1 MKKILVIE
9 DEFNQFESLFN
20 YVNDIYMENELSFT
34 NVVKSQDLNPFSS
47 LSAYDMVFVDIK
59 LGNKSELDGYGILK
73 KIETDKIPVKKIVIF
88 TGNNKILEMLKARG
102 IIGEYEIV
110 TKPVELSRLRVL
122 FQSV

>member
-47 LSAYDMVFVDIK
+47 LSAYYMVFVDIK

-73 KIETDKIPVKKIVIF
+73 KIETDNIPVKKIVIF
-88 TGNNKILEMLKARG
+88 TGNNKIMEMLKARG
-102 IIGEYEIV
+102 VTGEYEIV
-110 TKPVELSRLRVL
+110 TKPVELSRLREL

>member
-20 YVNDIYMENELSFT
+20 YVNDIYMGNELSFT

-73 KIETDKIPVKKIVIF
+73 KIETDNIPVKKIVIF

-102 IIGEYEIV
+102 VTGEYEIV

>member
-20 YVNDIYMENELSFT
+20 YVNDIYMENELTFT
-34 NVVKSQDLNPFSS
+34 NVAKSQDLNPFSS
-47 LSAYDMVFVDIK
+47 LSTYDMVFVDIK

-73 KIETDKIPVKKIVIF
+73 KIETDKIRVKKIVIF
-88 TGNNKILEMLKARG
+88 TGNNKISEMLKARG
-102 IIGEYEIV
+102 ITGEYEIV
-110 TKPVELSRLRVL
+110 TKPVELSRLKEL

>member
-20 YVNDIYMENELSFT
+20 YVNDIYMGNELSFT

-47 LSAYDMVFVDIK
+47 LSTYDMVFVDIK

-73 KIETDKIPVKKIVIF
+73 KIETDNIPVKKVVIF
-88 TGNNKILEMLKARG
+88 TGNNKIMEMLKARG
-102 IIGEYEIV
+102 VTGEYEIV
-110 TKPVELSRLRVL
+110 TKPVELSRLREL

>member
-47 LSAYDMVFVDIK
+47 LSAYDMVFVDIAFA
-59 LGNKSELDGYGILK
+59 LA
-73 KIETDKIPVKKIVIF
+73 DKITYIHKFYIKHRLHG
-88 TGNNKILEMLKARG
+88 TSLGATRNKFAFYYSPSSL
-102 IIGEYEIV
+102 
-110 TKPVELSRLRVL
+110 LS
-122 FQSV
+122 

>member
-9 DEFNQFESLFN
+9 DEFNQFESLFS

-34 NVVKSQDLNPFSS
+34 NIVKSQDLNPFSS
-47 LSAYDMVFVDIK
+47 LSTYDMVFVDIK

-73 KIETDKIPVKKIVIF
+73 KIETDNIPVKKIVIF
-88 TGNNKILEMLKARG
+88 TGNNKIAEMLKARG
-102 IIGEYEIV
+102 VTGEYEIV
-110 TKPVELSRLRVL
+110 TKPVELSRLREL